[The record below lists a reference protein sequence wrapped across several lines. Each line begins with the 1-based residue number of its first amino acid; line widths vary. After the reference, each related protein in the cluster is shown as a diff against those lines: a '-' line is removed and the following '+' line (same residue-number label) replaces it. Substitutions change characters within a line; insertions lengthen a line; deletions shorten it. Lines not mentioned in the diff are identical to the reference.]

1 MAKSTLGDDIDALFA
16 APLTAFTGAR
26 NALAARLKQDGRGD
40 EAERVKALGKP
51 SVSAWAVNQLYW
63 KHRKAFDRL
72 IETGQSLRQAQASQL
87 AGKVSD
93 VRGPLE
99 ARRGALSD
107 LLHLA
112 AALLRDSGHNPTPD
126 VTRRIATTLEAMSAY
141 ASLPDSPSPGHL
153 TADLDP
159 PGFESLAALIPG
171 GGVKVPAKGAAPVS
185 GVRERKETGQTTIAA
200 AKASL
205 HNAERVLKEVRAKAR
220 AAEVALKKAN
230 AEAKEAEKHKRE
242 AEELLEK
249 ASAASEEARRSARSV
264 EADAAAAKKALEN
277 AERTVEKASREL
289 RLLRGH

>member
-16 APLTAFTGAR
+16 VPLTGFTGAR
-26 NALAARLKQDGRGD
+26 NALAARLKQGGRGD

-72 IETGQSLRQAQASQL
+72 IETGQR
-87 AGKVSD
+87 
-93 VRGPLE
+93 
-99 ARRGALSD
+99 
-107 LLHLA
+107 
-112 AALLRDSGHNPTPD
+112 
-126 VTRRIATTLEAMSAY
+126 M
-141 ASLPDSPSPGHL
+141 
-153 TADLDP
+153 
-159 PGFESLAALIPG
+159 
-171 GGVKVPAKGAAPVS
+171 
-185 GVRERKETGQTTIAA
+185 IAA

-205 HNAERVLKEVRAKAR
+205 QNAERVLKEVRAKAR
-220 AAEVALKKAN
+220 DAEVALKKAN

>member
-26 NALAARLKQDGRGD
+26 NALAARLKQGGSAD

-72 IETGQSLRQAQASQL
+72 IETGQSLRQAQASH
-87 AGKVSD
+87 

-171 GGVKVPAKGAAPVS
+171 SGVKVPAKGAAPVS

-205 HNAERVLKEVRAKAR
+205 QNAERVLKEVRAKAR
-220 AAEVALKKAN
+220 DAEVALKKAN